1 MIRKLLLLSL
11 AIFVVSCG
19 SSRKT
24 SSSRTK
30 SKSTR
35 VVKKTTKTRKTT
47 KTTKSTS
54 SKTSSTKASAIIKTA
69 MAYKGTRYK
78 FGGTT
83 RKGMDCSGL
92 TYIAFGE
99 NKVKLPRVSYQQ
111 ATKGKRVKL
120 SAVKKGDLLFFQ
132 TNKNRKRINHVGLV
146 VSHKSGVIK
155 FIHATTSKGVLIS
168 SLGER
173 YWKNAFTEARRVL

>member
-24 SSSRTK
+24 TSSRKT
-30 SKSTR
+30 SKSTK
-35 VVKKTTKTRKTT
+35 VVKKTTKTKKTS

-54 SKTSSTKASAIIKTA
+54 SKASAIIKTA

-99 NKVKLPRVSYQQ
+99 NKVQLPRVSYQQ

-120 SAVKKGDLLFFQ
+120 NAVQKGDLLFFQ

-155 FIHATTSKGVLIS
+155 FIHSSTSKGVIVS
-168 SLGER
+168 SLNER

>member
-1 MIRKLLLLSL
+1 MIQKLLLLVFV
-11 AIFVVSCG
+11 IFIVSCG
-19 SSRKT
+19 SSKKV
-24 SSSRTK
+24 SSSQTK
-30 SKSTR
+30 SKSTK
-35 VVKKTTKTRKTT
+35 VVNKTTETQKNTEKTT
-47 KTTKSTS
+47 TIS
-54 SKTSSTKASAIIKTA
+54 SAKVDAIIKTA

-99 NKVKLPRVSYQQ
+99 HEVALPRVSYQQ

-120 SAVKKGDLLFFQ
+120 STVQKGDLLFFQ

-146 VSHKSGVIK
+146 VSHESGIIK
-155 FIHATTSKGVLIS
+155 FIHSTTSKGVMVS
-168 SLGER
+168 SLNER

>member
-1 MIRKLLLLSL
+1 MIRKLLLLFL

-24 SSSRTK
+24 TSSRTK

-35 VVKKTTKTRKTT
+35 VVKKTTKTKKTA
-47 KTTKSTS
+47 TTAKSN
-54 SKTSSTKASAIIKTA
+54 STKASAIIKTA

-92 TYIAFGE
+92 TYIAFGD

-155 FIHATTSKGVLIS
+155 FIHATTSKGVLVS